1 MFFLIQVYH
10 AKILVD
16 HLKKK
21 KKIQLY
27 WNNCKLLAEHQ
38 YF

>member
-21 KKIQLY
+21 KIQLY